1 MQLRG
6 PRKGCAQVDRMG
18 KVYLPGSLDA
28 VYDILS
34 GEPAAVLYAGGTDL
48 FVKSPPGRGADRP
61 LICLEKADEL
71 KGVSDLGDEVRI
83 GACTVHSQL
92 IADRLIGDHFPL
104 LALAAAHIGA
114 PAVRNMGTI
123 GGNICTA
130 SPAGDTLPPLY
141 IYDAEVELQSAK
153 RARRLPL
160 SSFIQGPGQTLL
172 EGGDVLS
179 AVYISKDHGYTFCHF
194 EKAGQ
199 RRSMAISIASFAF
212 AARIGDDGRVERARC
227 AFGSVAPTVLTMEA
241 VDMCFAGRYVDE
253 DVLARAAALVRA
265 GVSPIS
271 DVRASKEYRRAVAGN
286 LVMRLERALRGTR

>member
-1 MQLRG
+1 
-6 PRKGCAQVDRMG
+6 MG

-241 VDMCFAGRYVDE
+241 VDMCFAGRHVDE

>member
-1 MQLRG
+1 
-6 PRKGCAQVDRMG
+6 MG

-179 AVYISKDHGYTFCHF
+179 AVYIKKDHGYTFCHF

-199 RRSMAISIASFAF
+199 RRAMAISIASFAF

-241 VDMCFAGRYVDE
+241 VDTCFAGRHVED
-253 DVLARAAALVRA
+253 DVLACAAALVRA

-286 LVMRLERALRGTR
+286 LVMRLECALRGTR

>member
-1 MQLRG
+1 
-6 PRKGCAQVDRMG
+6 
-18 KVYLPGSLDA
+18 
-28 VYDILS
+28 
-34 GEPAAVLYAGGTDL
+34 
-48 FVKSPPGRGADRP
+48 
-61 LICLEKADEL
+61 
-71 KGVSDLGDEVRI
+71 
-83 GACTVHSQL
+83 
-92 IADRLIGDHFPL
+92 
-104 LALAAAHIGA
+104 
-114 PAVRNMGTI
+114 MGTI

>member
-1 MQLRG
+1 
-6 PRKGCAQVDRMG
+6 MG
-18 KVYLPGSLDA
+18 KVYLPDSLPE
-28 VYDILS
+28 VFDILS
-34 GEPAAVLYAGGTDL
+34 REPGAVLYAGGTDV
-48 FVKSPPGRGADRP
+48 FVISPPGKGNDGPLVCREKVGELTGA
-61 LICLEKADEL
+61 
-71 KGVSDLGDEVRI
+71 SDLGGEVRI
-83 GACTVHSQL
+83 GACTTHREIVAS
-92 IADRLIGDHFPL
+92 RLIGEHFPL
-104 LALAAAHIGA
+104 LARAARHIGA

-179 AVYISKDHGYTFCHF
+179 AVYIKKDHGYTFCHF

-199 RRSMAISIASFAF
+199 RRAMAISIASFAF

-241 VDMCFAGRYVDE
+241 VDTCFAGRHVED
-253 DVLARAAALVRA
+253 DVLACAAALVRA

-286 LVMRLERALRGTR
+286 LVMRLECALRGTR